1 MEDNSKESDSKDN
14 PTQQNNNLIENETS
28 PQNCSSNSNK
38 DKTETNGATTKKLP
52 NNESNGCDKE
62 NSIEIVSHDGII
74 LTTSSGDDY
83 NKNADTE
90 MEVGS
95 PEKQTTRMHDSQK
108 TSEEMKSIIDSTK
121 PTSQNVTLPEDK
133 APGSS
138 NSSPKLDVLA
148 SSGNSKESNI
158 DFKVIYNKKK
168 YDVSLPPDTDIGALK
183 THLQTVIS
191 IPPAMMKVMI
201 KGLAKDEM
209 TLKKLGVTKGSKVMV
224 IGSSLND
231 VLQVSTTPKDVP
243 KDLSST
249 KETSSSSETCKQK
262 QHKKVLDR
270 GKPDDVMPG
279 IFGLKEPLPT
289 QPLSGMLNK
298 HGGKVRLT
306 FKLDSDQIWIGT
318 KERTEKLPLNSIKN
332 VVSEPIDGHKEYHIV
347 ALQLGPTEASRYW
360 IYWVPAQYVDAI
372 KDCILGKWQLF

>member
-74 LTTSSGDDY
+74 LTTSSGDGY

-191 IPPAMMKVMI
+191 IPPAMMKVRQ
-201 KGLAKDEM
+201 
-209 TLKKLGVTKGSKVMV
+209 LG
-224 IGSSLND
+224 
-231 VLQVSTTPKDVP
+231 
-243 KDLSST
+243 
-249 KETSSSSETCKQK
+249 
-262 QHKKVLDR
+262 
-270 GKPDDVMPG
+270 G
-279 IFGLKEPLPT
+279 ILFKLKEYIRT
-289 QPLSGMLNK
+289 KMQYK
-298 HGGKVRLT
+298 
-306 FKLDSDQIWIGT
+306 WI
-318 KERTEKLPLNSIKN
+318 
-332 VVSEPIDGHKEYHIV
+332 
-347 ALQLGPTEASRYW
+347 
-360 IYWVPAQYVDAI
+360 
-372 KDCILGKWQLF
+372 CIFLIHY

>member
-74 LTTSSGDDY
+74 LTTSSGDSY

-108 TSEEMKSIIDSTK
+108 TSEEMKSIIDSTI

-191 IPPAMMKVMI
+191 IPPAMMKVR
-201 KGLAKDEM
+201 
-209 TLKKLGVTKGSKVMV
+209 
-224 IGSSLND
+224 
-231 VLQVSTTPKDVP
+231 Q
-243 KDLSST
+243 LS
-249 KETSSSSETCKQK
+249 
-262 QHKKVLDR
+262 
-270 GKPDDVMPG
+270 G
-279 IFGLKEPLPT
+279 ILFKLKEYI
-289 QPLSGMLNK
+289 
-298 HGGKVRLT
+298 KV
-306 FKLDSDQIWIGT
+306 
-318 KERTEKLPLNSIKN
+318 
-332 VVSEPIDGHKEYHIV
+332 
-347 ALQLGPTEASRYW
+347 
-360 IYWVPAQYVDAI
+360 
-372 KDCILGKWQLF
+372 

>member
-74 LTTSSGDDY
+74 LTTSSGDGY

-191 IPPAMMKVMI
+191 IPPAMMKVRQL
-201 KGLAKDEM
+201 GG
-209 TLKKLGVTKGSKVMV
+209 TLFK
-224 IGSSLND
+224 
-231 VLQVSTTPKDVP
+231 
-243 KDLSST
+243 
-249 KETSSSSETCKQK
+249 
-262 QHKKVLDR
+262 
-270 GKPDDVMPG
+270 
-279 IFGLKEPLPT
+279 LKEYI
-289 QPLSGMLNK
+289 
-298 HGGKVRLT
+298 R
-306 FKLDSDQIWIGT
+306 T
-318 KERTEKLPLNSIKN
+318 KINVEELEFVKLP
-332 VVSEPIDGHKEYHIV
+332 
-347 ALQLGPTEASRYW
+347 
-360 IYWVPAQYVDAI
+360 
-372 KDCILGKWQLF
+372 